1 MDENSIKQAIELLQ
15 KARDVLE
22 DAWLADDSVDSAGIA
37 MANEQLDDLIRFV
50 DGLIAPVI
58 APAGGVLN
66 DEPTPIE
73 TIRDWAQIALSSLI
87 DKRPS
92 NALAELKHVLEG
104 IGPDSLD
111 LEVIKQAINR
121 LEKIVCEITE
131 VEDLLNK
138 TNFTFGNI
146 RALPETP
153 VEAPW
158 DDDPPHLN

>member
-37 MANEQLDDLIRFV
+37 MANEQLDDLIGFV

-66 DEPTPIE
+66 DEPTAIE
-73 TIRDWAQIALSSLI
+73 TIRDWAQIALSWLS
-87 DKRPS
+87 DKRPGD
-92 NALAELKHVLEG
+92 ALAELKLVLEG
-104 IGPDSLD
+104 IGLDSPDV
-111 LEVIKQAINR
+111 EVIKQVIDR
-121 LEKIVCEITE
+121 LEKVVCEIAE

-138 TNFTFGNI
+138 TDFTFGNI
-146 RALPETP
+146 KDT
-153 VEAPW
+153 VDKVPW
-158 DDDPPHLN
+158 DDDPPRLN

>member
-37 MANEQLDDLIRFV
+37 MANEQLDDLIGFV

-66 DEPTPIE
+66 DEPTAIE
-73 TIRDWAQIALSSLI
+73 TVRDWAQIALIWLS
-87 DKRPS
+87 DKRPGD
-92 NALAELKHVLEG
+92 ALAELKLVLEG
-104 IGPDSLD
+104 IGLDSPDV
-111 LEVIKQAINR
+111 EVIKQVIDR
-121 LEKIVCEITE
+121 LEKVVCEIAE

-138 TNFTFGNI
+138 TDFTFGNI
-146 RALPETP
+146 KDT
-153 VEAPW
+153 VDKVPW
-158 DDDPPHLN
+158 DDDPPRLN